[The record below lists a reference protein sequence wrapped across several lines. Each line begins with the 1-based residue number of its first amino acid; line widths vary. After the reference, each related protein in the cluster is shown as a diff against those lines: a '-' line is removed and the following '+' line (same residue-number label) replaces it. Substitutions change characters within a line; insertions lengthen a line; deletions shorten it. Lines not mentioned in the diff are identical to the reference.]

1 LNSEKLEINNLSIF
15 THENFEQL
23 NKVSKYSNIFRK
35 SHMKCTAKKKILL
48 KAKYYKKKN
57 TKLLRNPYKLL
68 A

>member
-35 SHMKCTAKKKILL
+35 SYEMHSKEE
-48 KAKYYKKKN
+48 N
-57 TKLLRNPYKLL
+57 TVESKVL
-68 A
+68 